1 MVIREGLSD
10 KVTFV
15 QISEEK
21 ERSNDSWSKSIPG
34 RRKSVRVL
42 RLQNSW
48 GTQEISRSPVWL
60 AWKGEKSKKG
70 LEIRGVTGGI
80 LQALVAMVWN
90 LKRCPIRKVKIYVY
104 DISISKFHRVVFFF
118 FLADKRH
125 YWHIHIIANECFFCR
140 VLFLSNLA

>member
-42 RLQNSW
+42 RLQNS
-48 GTQEISRSPVWL
+48 
-60 AWKGEKSKKG
+60 
-70 LEIRGVTGGI
+70 
-80 LQALVAMVWN
+80 
-90 LKRCPIRKVKIYVY
+90 
-104 DISISKFHRVVFFF
+104 
-118 FLADKRH
+118 
-125 YWHIHIIANECFFCR
+125 
-140 VLFLSNLA
+140 